1 MGEGIYYRDVGKEL
15 LWQRGSHQPPMAVFI
30 ILNMDR
36 NRILSILKLIKSLK
50 MFKTIIRKLSRIFGV
65 PCRYA
70 SLPFQL

>member
-50 MFKTIIRKLSRIFGV
+50 NV
-65 PCRYA
+65 
-70 SLPFQL
+70 